1 MPGVIGKALWIDFL
15 EPNTDDDDKL
25 RTWFVKHGGFSEFK
39 PLPTSIAQAHR
50 IVGSRTWFAILDHEP
65 DRRERMGPLM
75 PRREDDPRRGK
86 TGPRHFP
93 LKT

>member
-1 MPGVIGKALWIDFL
+1 
-15 EPNTDDDDKL
+15 
-25 RTWFVKHGGFSEFK
+25 
-39 PLPTSIAQAHR
+39 
-50 IVGSRTWFAILDHEP
+50 
-65 DRRERMGPLM
+65 MGPLM